1 MRSYRT
7 KMISELCH
15 DAVTGTWSTN
25 QKTQKWILRLQFAP
39 RAWMCQNQ
47 GRRFCG
53 NCWKLAFFLYHVI
66 LCNIIHFAAV
76 GENNA
81 LTLLCVFLNH
91 PRLCGEMKHDAMIFP
106 TSMPPTQIAQHPL
119 QLENQKGSITCEAE
133 NFLHGTAQN
142 TIW

>member
-66 LCNIIHFAAV
+66 LCNIIHFVAV